1 MFISGYLSRHLQ
13 PSLPDKA
20 KKRLEG
26 SCSVCGCVG
35 SHLLVD
41 DVLDPSSG
49 KLCEFMRYGDTLI
62 CENCTTLWTQP
73 KVFHRSIFATDTRL
87 AFPLIAPEGSI
98 KKKAADKPMKRS
110 ALQDHPDRP
119 LWRLLLRDT
128 SWWDSQRVLAIVLH
142 DLSRGISDCIEI
154 SLPRVAQCLD
164 VVELAYSNGYSKAAI
179 ETGLLVGAKD
189 IRQALEF
196 EKMLAPY
203 RGSNEFLLSV
213 VVAQKDD
220 RWTQQKVES
229 FSPSQSFQGSLF

>member
-1 MFISGYLSRHLQ
+1 
-13 PSLPDKA
+13 
-20 KKRLEG
+20 
-26 SCSVCGCVG
+26 
-35 SHLLVD
+35 
-41 DVLDPSSG
+41 
-49 KLCEFMRYGDTLI
+49 MRFGDTLI

-119 LWRLLLRDT
+119 LWRVLLRDS
-128 SWWDSQRVLAIVLH
+128 SWWDSQRVAVLSTDGQRRVWHKARLSKGRVLAIVLH

-154 SLPRVAQCLD
+154 SLPRVVQCLD
-164 VVELAYSNGYSKAAI
+164 AVELVYSNGYSKAAI
-179 ETGLLVGAKD
+179 ETGLLMGAKD

-220 RWTQQKVES
+220 RWTQQKAEN
-229 FSPSQSFQGSLF
+229 FSPSQSSQGSLF